1 VQLLFPA
8 PKLYC
13 NYAYFSPKKI
23 YCVQRGRSGGR
34 ETGRKEIKGENEET
48 KKTRFFFF
56 KK

>member
-48 KKTRFFFF
+48 KKTRYFFF